1 MDEKVCKNATVT
13 QNMHLIAVFFW
24 IKFLFKEKAE
34 FYQISSKAAGI
45 FEAFNSW
52 EGSFCRHKEDQGYE
66 ELTYP
71 GGYKGLV
78 RFLGIILAKICAELW
93 ENCLVSYTKI

>member
-24 IKFLFKEKAE
+24 IKFWFKEKAE

-52 EGSFCRHKEDQGYE
+52 EGSFYRPKEDGMRNWP
-66 ELTYP
+66 TRVDIRDSW
-71 GGYKGLV
+71 GSWG
-78 RFLGIILAKICAELW
+78 
-93 ENCLVSYTKI
+93 